1 MTMPKERKILLIAG
15 AVLLLLGAVYRFYPT
30 FGDFFGGTSEVA
42 LQARHVERY
51 RQAAAQRQ
59 ELQARNTDLSNQ
71 LDRAQQI
78 LLSAPTT
85 ALAAVD
91 IQNAINEIAFANGL
105 VLDSVRVQRPKEA
118 AVEGYL
124 EVPVTVTLKLRI
136 RQLVDLLHRIES
148 ATQLLAVTDMNLRAL
163 PSGDPDSLNAV
174 ITISGY
180 MRNPEPPARPRAAT
194 PAPARRRDNRQGT

>member
-1 MTMPKERKILLIAG
+1 
-15 AVLLLLGAVYRFYPT
+15 
-30 FGDFFGGTSEVA
+30 
-42 LQARHVERY
+42 
-51 RQAAAQRQ
+51 
-59 ELQARNTDLSNQ
+59 LSNQ

-105 VLDSVRVQRPKEA
+105 VLDSVRVQRPREA

-148 ATQLLAVTDMNLRAL
+148 ATQLLAVTDMNLRTL

-180 MRNPEPPARPRAAT
+180 MQNPDAPARPLAAN
-194 PAPARRRDNRQGT
+194 PAPVRRRDNRQGT